1 MLVAACCGKRF
12 LFAGKWPIFGLYKY
26 RIGLL
31 LVITSPVIS
40 WAGEGFGEWNEEAL
54 KYAQDRVRCNP
65 NGADAHTKLGFNLN

>member
-1 MLVAACCGKRF
+1 MWETIF
-12 LFAGKWPIFGLYKY
+12 FAGKWPIFGLYKY